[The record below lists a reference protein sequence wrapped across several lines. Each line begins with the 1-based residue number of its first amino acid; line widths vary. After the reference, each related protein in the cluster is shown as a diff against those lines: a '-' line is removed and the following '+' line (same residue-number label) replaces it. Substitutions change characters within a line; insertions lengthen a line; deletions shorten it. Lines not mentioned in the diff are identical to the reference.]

1 MQPLFPKDGLSVS
14 VEESSYRQV
23 HTPPG
28 ARVPY
33 PLSGPFTSRQG
44 LPGGSV
50 VKNQAARQELQE
62 MGLSSLGRED
72 PLEKEIAAHSSILA
86 WEILWTEEP
95 GELRSMGLQRVG
107 QG

>member
-1 MQPLFPKDGLSVS
+1 
-14 VEESSYRQV
+14 
-23 HTPPG
+23 
-28 ARVPY
+28 
-33 PLSGPFTSRQG
+33 
-44 LPGGSV
+44 
-50 VKNQAARQELQE
+50 

-95 GELRSMGLQRVG
+95 GRPQSMRLQRVG